1 MKIGYARVSTR
12 EQNLDRQ
19 LDQLEKAGCKKI
31 FQEKLSGK
39 NMDRPALQNL
49 LSFIREDDE
58 VIVVSLDRLGRSSQ
72 DITAILEKIKQ
83 KGATINI
90 LNLPSFEGITD
101 PNLKNLLTNLVLE
114 IQKYISEQERQTLL
128 ERQKEGIRLAKERG
142 AYKGG
147 VVQYSKDSKNP
158 QRRLIYETVVDMLER
173 KRNGEPITIQQIAN
187 HVGITRST
195 VYRIKKEIEEI
206 ENKTENLK

>member
-39 NMDRPALQNL
+39 NMNRPALQDL

-58 VIVVSLDRLGRSSQ
+58 VMVVSLDRLGRSSQ
-72 DITAILEKIKQ
+72 DITEILERIKQ

-101 PNLKNLLTNLVLE
+101 PNLKNLLSNLVLE

-187 HVGITRST
+187 RVGITRST
-195 VYRIKKEIEEI
+195 VYRIKKEIE
-206 ENKTENLK
+206 NNDDKK

>member
-19 LDQLEKAGCKKI
+19 LDQLKKAGCKKI

-58 VIVVSLDRLGRSSQ
+58 VIVISLDRLGRSSQ
-72 DITAILEKIKQ
+72 DITKILEKIKQ
-83 KGATINI
+83 KEATINI

-187 HVGITRST
+187 RVGITRST
-195 VYRIKKEIEEI
+195 VYRIKKEIE
-206 ENKTENLK
+206 NKIENLK

>member
-72 DITAILEKIKQ
+72 DITEILEKIKQ

-187 HVGITRST
+187 RVGITRST
-195 VYRIKKEIEEI
+195 VYRIKKEIENNDDKNNI
-206 ENKTENLK
+206 